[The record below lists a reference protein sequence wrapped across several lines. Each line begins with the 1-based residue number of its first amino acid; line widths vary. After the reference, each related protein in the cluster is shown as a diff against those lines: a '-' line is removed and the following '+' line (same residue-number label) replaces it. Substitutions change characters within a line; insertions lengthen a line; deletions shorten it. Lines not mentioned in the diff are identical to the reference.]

1 MNQTFPEPYFRSDI
15 QGLRGIAVLLVVIYH
30 SGSAL
35 PGGFIGVDVFFVISG
50 FVITNLLLRER
61 AHNQANIL
69 RRFYYRRVVRLLP
82 AASIAVSATVI
93 FSMFA
98 LAPNDELSATLSLAR
113 QSLYS
118 ANFFQLRGPGYFETA
133 APLQHMWSLAVEEQF
148 YLVYPAI
155 FLCSYWIFKRY
166 RVLKIALIA
175 TLAALAI
182 TSLAFAE
189 LLARGKGSTFIGSSL
204 NTSPQILSFFMMPF
218 RAWEFA
224 VGAAVA
230 FMPSRLHK
238 ISPIF
243 ANLFCFIGFSAV
255 AFSSFTN
262 SNSTI
267 FPGFS
272 AAIPV
277 LGTAFIIFG
286 SQRAS
291 VVSWLLNQRPIQFIG
306 NISYS
311 WYLWH
316 WPFIVFSGILFP
328 HNSTAIWVAIS
339 FSLLPSMFSYEFF
352 EKSIKERFKLPSK
365 SFAFVAIGL
374 LLVLFVSIQGIS
386 AANPLLKRHSSDAR
400 SLYLEEDQIHMLGC
414 ADNNVIPLQDFCTIT
429 NSPGAQLVYLVG
441 DSQAAAASEGVIR
454 ASKTAGLNIAIRTIN
469 GCPPLDFA
477 TTGGGCWLPNEL
489 DVKTL
494 NPQIIIIASS
504 LIYYAPETSPE
515 SEEIPASILSM
526 INWVSRLES
535 QGRKIIVL
543 LEVPKMELSA
553 RATILQPKVS
563 SSVTRIED
571 QLAHHYLESK
581 FTEAFR
587 DNTRVSVLTADGIF
601 CPNGTCNPRRENVL
615 LYRDPTHLSI
625 SGSLL
630 LEQLFLEELNK
641 LK

>member
-1 MNQTFPEPYFRSDI
+1 MNQTYPEPYFRSDI

-50 FVITNLLLRER
+50 FVITNLLLREL
-61 AHNQANIL
+61 AHNQGHIL

-148 YLVYPAI
+148 YLIYPAI
-155 FLCSYWIFKRY
+155 FLGSYWIFKQY
-166 RVLKIALIA
+166 RVLKIAFIA
-175 TLAALAI
+175 TLAALVI
-182 TSLAFAE
+182 SSLTFAE

-224 VGAAVA
+224 VGTAIA
-230 FMPSRLHK
+230 FTPSRLLK
-238 ISPIF
+238 ISPVF
-243 ANLFCFIGFSAV
+243 ANLFCFIGSSAI
-255 AFSSFTN
+255 AFSSFTF

-272 AAIPV
+272 AVIPV

-286 SQRAS
+286 SQRATVMS
-291 VVSWLLNQRPIQFIG
+291 LLLNQRPIQFIG

-328 HNSTAIWVAIS
+328 NNSTATWVAIS
-339 FSLLPSMFSYEFF
+339 VSLLPSMFSYRFF
-352 EKSIKERFKLPSK
+352 EKSIKERFRLPSK

-386 AANPLLKRHSSDAR
+386 AANPLLKRHSADAR

-414 ADNNVIPLQDFCTIT
+414 ADNNVIPLQDFCTII

-441 DSQAAAASEGVIR
+441 DSQAAAASEGVFR

-477 TTGGGCWLPNEL
+477 TMGGGCWLPNEL
-489 DVKTL
+489 DIEAL
-494 NPQIIIIASS
+494 NPDIVIIASS
-504 LIYYAPETSPE
+504 LIYYAPEANPE

-535 QGRKIIVL
+535 QGRKVIVL

-563 SSVTRIED
+563 SNVTKIED
-571 QLAHHYLESK
+571 QQSHLYLERK

-587 DNTRVSVLTADGIF
+587 DNTRVSVITADGIF

>member
-50 FVITNLLLRER
+50 FVITNLLIRER

-166 RVLKIALIA
+166 RVLKIPLIA
-175 TLAALAI
+175 TLVAVVI
-182 TSLAFAE
+182 TSFAFAE
-189 LLARGKGSTFIGSSL
+189 LLARGKGSIFVGGSL

-224 VGAAVA
+224 VGAAIA
-230 FMPSRLHK
+230 FMPSRLLK

-255 AFSSFTN
+255 IFSSFTF

-291 VVSWLLNQRPIQFIG
+291 VVTLLLNQRPIQFIG

-328 HNSTAIWVAIS
+328 HNSTATWVAIS

-400 SLYLEEDQIHMLGC
+400 SLYLEEDQIHLLGC

-429 NSPGAQLVYLVG
+429 NSPGSQLVYLVG

-477 TTGGGCWLPNEL
+477 TMGGGCWLPNEL

-504 LIYYAPETSPE
+504 LIYYAPETNPE

>member
-50 FVITNLLLRER
+50 FVITNLLLREL
-61 AHNQANIL
+61 AHNQGHIL

-148 YLVYPAI
+148 YLIYPAI
-155 FLCSYWIFKRY
+155 FLCSYWSIKRY
-166 RVLKIALIA
+166 RVLKIPLIA
-175 TLAALAI
+175 TLVAVVI
-182 TSLAFAE
+182 TSFAFAE
-189 LLARGKGSTFIGSSL
+189 LLARGKGSIFVGGSL

-224 VGAAVA
+224 VGAAIA
-230 FMPSRLHK
+230 FMPSRLLK

-255 AFSSFTN
+255 AFSSFTF

-291 VVSWLLNQRPIQFIG
+291 VVTLLLNQRPIQFIG

-316 WPFIVFSGILFP
+316 WPCIVFSGILFP
-328 HNSTAIWVAIS
+328 HNSTATWVAIS
-339 FSLLPSMFSYEFF
+339 FSLLPSMLSYEFF

-374 LLVLFVSIQGIS
+374 LLVLFVPIQGIS
-386 AANPLLKRHSSDAR
+386 AAIPLLKRHSSDAR
-400 SLYLEEDQIHMLGC
+400 SLYLEEDQIHLLGC

-429 NSPGAQLVYLVG
+429 NSPGSQLVYLVG
-441 DSQAAAASEGVIR
+441 DSQAAAASEGIIR

-477 TTGGGCWLPNEL
+477 TMGGGCWLPNEL

-504 LIYYAPETSPE
+504 LIYYAPETNPE

-553 RATILQPKVS
+553 RATMLQPKVS
-563 SSVTRIED
+563 SNVTRIED

-630 LEQLFLEELNK
+630 LEPLFLEELNK
-641 LK
+641 FK